1 MPRMDKFVGVGKA
14 IFMSV
19 TEVMVVADVDM
30 VVVCVLRILLALSE
44 TTERDD
50 AK

>member
-1 MPRMDKFVGVGKA
+1 MPRMNKLGKA